1 MSAGRPKRA
10 DAEALAR
17 WYERADQRPDA
28 ASKRNAAIC
37 RAWGSG
43 TRMAALARE
52 YSTSRQRIGQ
62 IIGDAAKGRAA
73 LAARLAPQPERVR
86 QRDA

>member
-1 MSAGRPKRA
+1 MSAGRPKRG
-10 DAEALAR
+10 DAELLAR

-28 ASKRNAAIC
+28 ASARNAAIC
-37 RAWGSG
+37 RAWGGG

-52 YSTSRQRIGQ
+52 YSTSRQRISQ
-62 IIGDAAKGRAA
+62 IIGDAARGRAA
-73 LAARLAPQPERVR
+73 LAARLAPQPALAS